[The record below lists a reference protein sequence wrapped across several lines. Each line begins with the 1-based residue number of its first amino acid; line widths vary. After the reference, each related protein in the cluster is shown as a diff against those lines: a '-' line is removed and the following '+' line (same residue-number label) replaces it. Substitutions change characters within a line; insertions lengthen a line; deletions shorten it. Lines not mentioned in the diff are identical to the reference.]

1 MTATGSTWSSERDSD
16 DCTPR
21 PGAGSRREAE
31 TGSRR
36 EAGKKR
42 NRDRLYEA
50 SLDLFAG
57 QGYDLVSVD
66 DICERAGVGRA
77 TFFRLYGTKA
87 GLLSE
92 FNRRLATRARHAV
105 AASEAAD
112 AGEALKVVSRTMCAT
127 WTESGVALR
136 KLAQEYLQTVS
147 LDAGTRKGQPDLRAL
162 VSEIVADGQR
172 RGELV
177 GRPGPEFIS
186 WMVVAT
192 ITGAIATWL
201 GTVETLNRRSDQ
213 ALDLL
218 LSGMRTEAGAEQGRR
233 ARP

>member
-1 MTATGSTWSSERDSD
+1 MTATGSTQSAESAAPNVDHV
-16 DCTPR
+16 
-21 PGAGSRREAE
+21 EAE
-31 TGSRR
+31 PVAGSRR

-50 SLDLFAG
+50 ALDLFAG

-92 FNRRLATRARHAV
+92 FNRRLAVRARNAV
-105 AASEAAD
+105 ALTEPVD

-127 WTESGVALR
+127 WAESGAALR
-136 KLAQEYLQTVS
+136 KLAHEYLQTVS
-147 LDAGTRKGQPDLRAL
+147 LEAGTRKAQPDLRAL
-162 VSEIVADGQR
+162 VTEIVAEGQR
-172 RGELV
+172 QGELV
-177 GRPGPEFIS
+177 ARPGPEFIS
-186 WMVVAT
+186 WMIVAT
-192 ITGAIATWL
+192 VSGAIATWL
-201 GTVETLNRRSDQ
+201 GAVETLNRRSDQ

-218 LSGMRTEAGAEQGRR
+218 LSGMRAD
-233 ARP
+233 RP